1 MTVVPESLSETLS
14 YRYAVER
21 EIGRGGMATVYLARD
36 TGDGR
41 AVAVKVM
48 HEALVATVGADRFLR
63 EMELAATLVH
73 PRIVPLVDSGT
84 AGRLLYYV
92 MPYVEGETLYER
104 LEQER
109 RLPMDD
115 TLRIAGDVA
124 SALSYAHGRGVLHRD
139 IKPENVVLAADGAMV
154 LDFGLARAI
163 GTADYRRLTQT
174 GIIVGTVFYMSPEQI
189 REDRDLDQRT
199 DIYGLGCILYE
210 MLTGAPPF
218 VGRSLSD
225 IISKILRGSYPSV
238 RSVRPDVPAAVED
251 VVRRAL
257 AKGVDQRFATADDFA
272 AALADGRR

>member
-1 MTVVPESLSETLS
+1 MTAVPESLRETLS
-14 YRYAVER
+14 HRYAIER

-36 TGDGR
+36 TADGR
-41 AVAVKVM
+41 TVAVKVM

-73 PRIVPLVDSGT
+73 PHIVPLIDSGT

-92 MPYVEGETLYER
+92 MPYVEGETLYQR
-104 LEQER
+104 LERER
-109 RLPMDD
+109 RLPLDEAFS
-115 TLRIAGDVA
+115 IAGDIA

-139 IKPENVVLAADGAMV
+139 IKPENVVLAAGGAMV

-189 REDRDLDQRT
+189 REDRNLDQRT
-199 DIYGLGCILYE
+199 DIYALGCILYE

-225 IISKILRGSYPSV
+225 IISKILKGSFPSV
-238 RSVRPDVPAAVED
+238 RTVRPEVPTAVED
-251 VVRRAL
+251 VVGRAL
-257 AKGVDQRFATADDFA
+257 AKGVDQRFATAADFA
-272 AALADGRR
+272 AAVAAARR

>member
-1 MTVVPESLSETLS
+1 MTAVPESLRETLS
-14 YRYAVER
+14 HRYAVER

-41 AVAVKVM
+41 TVAVKVM

-73 PRIVPLVDSGT
+73 PHIVPLIDSGT

-92 MPYVEGETLYER
+92 MPYVEGETLYQR
-104 LEQER
+104 LERER
-109 RLPMDD
+109 RLPLDEAFRVARD
-115 TLRIAGDVA
+115 IA

-139 IKPENVVLAADGAMV
+139 IKPENVVLAEGGAMV

-189 REDRDLDQRT
+189 REDRNLDQRT
-199 DIYGLGCILYE
+199 DIYALGCILYE

-225 IISKILRGSYPSV
+225 IISKILKGSFPPV
-238 RSVRPDVPAAVED
+238 RTVRPEVPAAVED
-251 VVRRAL
+251 VIVRAL

-272 AALADGRR
+272 AALAEGWH